1 MTLRS
6 FAICKWRTEVSRL
19 GTDRSS
25 MEALLL
31 TCLQSQ
37 LLFRRIDMTDLT
49 LKQKN
54 DLIWEVKQLTPKKC
68 ILDAKAD

>member
-1 MTLRS
+1 
-6 FAICKWRTEVSRL
+6 
-19 GTDRSS
+19 
-25 MEALLL
+25 
-31 TCLQSQ
+31 
-37 LLFRRIDMTDLT
+37 MTDLT

>member
-1 MTLRS
+1 
-6 FAICKWRTEVSRL
+6 
-19 GTDRSS
+19 